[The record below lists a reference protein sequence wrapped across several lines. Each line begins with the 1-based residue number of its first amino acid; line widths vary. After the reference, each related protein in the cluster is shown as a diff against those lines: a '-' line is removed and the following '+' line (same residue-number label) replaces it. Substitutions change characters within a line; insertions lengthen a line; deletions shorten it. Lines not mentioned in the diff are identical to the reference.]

1 MTKGRAIFGAV
12 VLFAAATAAAVPQ
25 AKVPSVAG
33 IWEMTVQS
41 PQGDMTTDITF
52 TQEKNTIQASMIGP
66 QGMELS
72 GKGALKD
79 NEIQWTFTI
88 SWSNGDFV
96 LTYKGKVEGEVMTG
110 EVDTGDYGAFP
121 WTAKKKK

>member
-25 AKVPSVAG
+25 AEVPSVAG

-52 TQEKNTIQASMIGP
+52 TQEKSTIQASMIGP

-72 GKGALKD
+72 GEGTLKG